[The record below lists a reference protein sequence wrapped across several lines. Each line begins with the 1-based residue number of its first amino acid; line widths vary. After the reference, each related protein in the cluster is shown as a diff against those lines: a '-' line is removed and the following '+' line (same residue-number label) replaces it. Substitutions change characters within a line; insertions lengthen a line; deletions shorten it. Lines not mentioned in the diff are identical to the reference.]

1 MKKIFLLLFLI
12 IIFSQ
17 FTTISRAE
25 SFNENIRLNQLGFYP
40 NAPKVA
46 VVIDA
51 PGDVFHITTPD
62 FGDTV
67 FTGTLDAEKVWLY
80 SEEAARIADF
90 SALPDTGKFVLLVPG
105 LGYSYSF
112 EIKPFVMQR
121 MARAA
126 LKAFYYQRAS
136 LELEEE
142 FANKWKRP
150 LGHPD
155 TLVYVHASA
164 ATENRPENTII
175 SCPKGWYDAGDYNKY
190 IVNSGITTYTLLAL
204 YEHFP
209 EYCKILESSIPESEG
224 PIPDVLAEALWNIR
238 WMQNMQDPEDG
249 GVYHKLTC
257 ANFQGFSM
265 PHRMTAKRYVVQ
277 KSTTAALDFA
287 AVMAQSARIF
297 KEYETDMPGF
307 ADSCLTAAIYAW
319 NWAQKNPNVL
329 YKQNEINDTYSP
341 DITTGAYGDGNPG
354 DEMDWAAVELYI
366 TTKQDSFLTG
376 RDIFSGSYTSVPAWP
391 NVRTL
396 GYYSLAFFA
405 GQLSAAVDTVK
416 LKNRL
421 IALADDL
428 VESKDNSAYDVV
440 MGVSRGDFSWGSNAV
455 NANQGMA
462 LLQVFRLTADSTY
475 LYAALANLDYLLGRN
490 ATSYSFVTGYGDK
503 PPMNIHH
510 RQSGSD
516 GIKEPVPGLLAGG
529 PNKDQ
534 QDPVSYPSD
543 LPAKSYVDV
552 QGSWA
557 SNEICINWN
566 APLVYLTWAIEAVMS
581 QDGKPDLTGIK
592 ESGNKNIP
600 VDFVLKQNYPNP
612 FNPETVI
619 SYTLPKAAH
628 ISIDIYNSI
637 GQKIITLE
645 NGYKTAG
652 RHTIIWRG
660 LDTNGLPVSSGVY
673 FYRLKSDSGI
683 LVKKMLLTR

>member
-1 MKKIFLLLFLI
+1 MKKFI
-12 IIFSQ
+12 IILLSLAFIFGFS
-17 FTTISRAE
+17 TISGAE
-25 SFNENIRLNQLGFYP
+25 SFTENIRLNQLGFYP
-40 NAPKVA
+40 NAPKIA

-51 PGDVFHITTPD
+51 PGDVFHITSPD
-62 FGDTV
+62 FADTV
-67 FTGTLDAEKVWLY
+67 FTGTLSGEKVWEY

-90 SALPDTGKFVLLVPG
+90 SALPDTGNFVVLVPG
-105 LGYSYSF
+105 LGYSYPF
-112 EIKPFVMQR
+112 EIKPFVIQR

-126 LKAFYYQRAS
+126 LKSFYYQRTGM
-136 LELEEE
+136 ELTEE

-164 ATENRPENTII
+164 ATESRPENTII
-175 SCPKGWYDAGDYNKY
+175 SSPKGWYDAGDYNKY

-209 EYCKILESSIPESEG
+209 EYCKILESSIPESKG

-238 WMQNMQDPEDG
+238 WMQSMQDPEDG

-277 KSTTAALDFA
+277 KSSTAALDFA

-297 KEYETDMPGF
+297 REYETEMPGF
-307 ADSCLTAAIYAW
+307 ADSCQTAAINAW

-329 YKQNEINDTYSP
+329 YRQSDMNSKYSP
-341 DITTGAYGDGNPG
+341 AINTGEYGDGNPG
-354 DEMDWAAVELYI
+354 DEIDWAAIELYI

-376 RDIFSGSYTSVPAWP
+376 RNIFSGSYTSVPAWP

-405 GQLSAAVDTVK
+405 GQLTAAVDTVK

-421 IALADDL
+421 IGLADDL
-428 VESKDNSAYDVV
+428 VSSKDNSAYDVV
-440 MGVSRGDFSWGSNAV
+440 MGVSRSDFAWGSNAV
-455 NANQGMA
+455 SANQGMA
-462 LLQVFRLTADSTY
+462 LLQAFRLTADSTY
-475 LYAALANLDYLLGRN
+475 LFAALSNLDYLLGRN

-503 PPMNIHH
+503 PPMKIHH

-516 GIKEPVPGLLAGG
+516 GIKDPVPGLLAGG

-534 QDPVSYPSD
+534 QDPVTYPSD

-566 APLVYLTWAIEAVMS
+566 APLVYLTWAIEAILS
-581 QDGKPDLTGIK
+581 DDGKPDLTSVK
-592 ESGNKNIP
+592 QTGNKNTP
-600 VDFVLKQNYPNP
+600 VDFVLMQNYPNP

-619 SYTLPKAAH
+619 SYSLPGAAY
-628 ISIDIYNSI
+628 ITIDIYNSI
-637 GQKIITLE
+637 GQKIVTLE

-652 RHTIIWRG
+652 QHQITW
-660 LDTNGLPVSSGVY
+660 NGQDANDLPVSSGLY
-673 FYRLKSDSGI
+673 FYNLTSGSEQQ
-683 LVKKMLLTR
+683 VKKMLLMR